1 MLLHLLGTYGA
12 LCFSNVRAQYMDG
25 RSHSPSLQ
33 VVIVGAQGSGK
44 SIFKNVYEQDLFHRV
59 VMEDR
64 EKARSNKPDQ
74 IIQTIGSEISKAR
87 LLELIAGNHD
97 VYFYSMETEIDTVR
111 QSFTKGGGLSSDL
124 LRKAFSNESIFFGQ
138 QAYP

>member
-1 MLLHLLGTYGA
+1 MVLLNLERIINGL
-12 LCFSNVRAQYMDG
+12 FSHQDVYKRQ
-25 RSHSPSLQ
+25 
-33 VVIVGAQGSGK
+33 GK

-111 QSFTKGGGLSSDL
+111 QSFTKGGGLSKMCIRD
-124 LRKAFSNESIFFGQ
+124 RE
-138 QAYP
+138 